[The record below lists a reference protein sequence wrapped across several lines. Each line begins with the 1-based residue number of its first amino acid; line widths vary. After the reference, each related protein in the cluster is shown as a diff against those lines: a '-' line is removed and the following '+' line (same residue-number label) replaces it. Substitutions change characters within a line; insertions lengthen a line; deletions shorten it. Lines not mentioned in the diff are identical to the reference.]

1 MTIHSFKKILISCLV
16 VSSFTV
22 VANDHKVELD
32 FIGNYA
38 QTDNPIQANG
48 KTFTFKTGSI
58 GLRGIMN
65 TDKYGKFFLQYGVAY
80 SPSESA
86 NFLDAKL
93 SGSIDVKSIGYGYI
107 YPYDIVNTP
116 WSIDFKFDKATNKH
130 TGDNFSGTYNGN
142 TATASVNATSEF
154 MHAGL
159 GLNYQLEK
167 DVILTIG
174 AGSHSW
180 DIEAEAKGK
189 YDILGIGTLADFT
202 ADLKKNG
209 TSPSGTDNF
218 YFVESVFPLM
228 DREVKV
234 GFRRSGLNTDTDNTL
249 NEIYVNLLTTLK

>member
-1 MTIHSFKKILISCLV
+1 
-16 VSSFTV
+16 
-22 VANDHKVELD
+22 VELD

-189 YDILGIGTLADFT
+189 LDVGVITFTTNLEDANGI
-202 ADLKKNG
+202 
-209 TSPSGTDNF
+209 SPSGVDGF
-218 YFVESVFPLM
+218 YFVESTFPLA
-228 DREVKV
+228 DRKAKL
-234 GFRRSGLNTDTDNTL
+234 GFRSSGLDADSNNTL
-249 NEIYVNLLTTLK
+249 NEIYAEISMNLY